1 MKRFFLRVNEVLEQ
15 YNRTEVNDSIV
26 KRGEKKSLSRIFSN
40 GIFEGM
46 FRALIGKDN

>member
-15 YNRTEVNDSIV
+15 YNRTEVNDPIV